1 METQKSDV
9 RTTKTFLLRMSN
21 NHYHKIKAE
30 SQRVNVSMTA
40 MLNFIIDDYVTRQ
53 KLEENGTAEQRG
65 QHSLRNEG
73 GPTDGLQEH
82 EEGTGQPSA

>member
-1 METQKSDV
+1 
-9 RTTKTFLLRMSN
+9 LLRMST
-21 NHYHKIKAE
+21 NHYRKIKAE

-53 KLEENGTAEQRG
+53 KLEENGTEQERG

-73 GPTDGLQEH
+73 GSIDGLQKH
-82 EEGTGQPSA
+82 EEGA